1 MKMKGYTVL
10 KAPLPRTSVYCKRA
24 ECVSAVAGRG
34 IRHQRRNRAE
44 AGRGKGDKRGR
55 GRHYPPVAA
64 GGVDLGELR
73 LHLRLRR
80 RGRHRGG
87 EGARTAVWE
96 GACRFGGVAVRRLI
110 GITGVSRSAPFP
122 AGKQPSERPNSDPAQ
137 TRRHYCL

>member
-1 MKMKGYTVL
+1 MRQRGGG
-10 KAPLPRTSVYCKRA
+10 PRDQTSEA
-24 ECVSAVAGRG
+24 ESSRGR
-34 IRHQRRNRAE
+34 E
-44 AGRGKGDKRGR
+44 GKGDKRGQ

-80 RGRHRGG
+80 RGRHHGG

-110 GITGVSRSAPFP
+110 GITGGSRSAPFP
-122 AGKQPSERPNSDPAQ
+122 AGKQPF
-137 TRRHYCL
+137 